1 MNKEGFIN
9 CLSCRL
15 NCSIEKATKI
25 NGILENNFFI
35 SKKSKDQI
43 INELINKL
51 GVSETEANDIYN
63 TSREVLKEEIKNSL
77 MNAFDD
83 KE

>member
-1 MNKEGFIN
+1 MNKEGFIK
-9 CLSCRL
+9 CLSCKL
-15 NCSIEKATKI
+15 NCSIEKATRI
-25 NGILENNFFI
+25 NEILENNFFI
-35 SKKSKDQI
+35 SKKSKDII

-77 MNAFDD
+77 MNTFED